1 MVRTFVFSGFL
12 LTISACVHSLLAIWA
27 MRVSPWLGARRRTV
41 WAIVAC
47 LVVITP
53 AARMMQSAWHGSKS
67 QQLFAAGMIE
77 ASVVAISMIPL
88 FLIHIGLDLG
98 VGLRKRWGKKA
109 EAPDLPHPSPPADLA
124 PPNPGALEFTRRQ
137 MIEGVGGATVLAG
150 TGSAL
155 GWGIVRG
162 RHAFEIEEVPVRIV
176 GLPRA
181 LDGYTIAQVSDIHVG
196 LFVGD
201 RELREGFERVL
212 QTKPDLIVATG
223 DLVDHDEHYIA
234 QMARALGSLGGHP
247 RDGVTAILGNH
258 DYYTGAQDVLAGL
271 RAAGVRTL
279 VNEGLVL
286 RGRDQGGFSLLG
298 VADMFAIGSRE
309 EPPSLERALA
319 MVPPDR
325 PRILLAHQ
333 PQYFPVARGRV
344 ALQLSGHTHGG
355 QINPGFRPA
364 SLFMRYLAGRYEEQG
379 STLWVNRGFGVAG
392 PPSRVGAA
400 PEVTKIILVSA

>member
-1 MVRTFVFSGFL
+1 MVRTLVFSAFL
-12 LTISACVHSLLAIWA
+12 FGITACTHSLLAMWA
-27 MRVSPWLGARRRTV
+27 MRVSPWLAARRRWV
-41 WAIVAC
+41 WAVVAC

-77 ASVVAISMIPL
+77 ASAVALSMIPL
-88 FLIHIGLDLG
+88 FLIHIGLDLSF
-98 VGLRKRWGKKA
+98 GLRKRWGKKE
-109 EAPDLPHPSPPADLA
+109 EASA
-124 PPNPGALEFTRRQ
+124 PQEEEPEGLTRRQ
-137 MIEGVGGATVLAG
+137 VIEGVGGAAVLAG
-150 TGSAL
+150 TGTAL

-162 RHAFEIEEVPVRIV
+162 RHAFEIEEVPVRIA

-181 LDGYTIAQVSDIHVG
+181 LDGYTIAQISDIHVG

-201 RELREGFERVL
+201 RELAEGFERVL

-223 DLVDHDEHYIA
+223 DLVDHDEHYIP
-234 QMARALGSLGGHP
+234 QMARALASLRGHT

-271 RAAGVRTL
+271 HAAGVRTL

-298 VADMFAIGSRE
+298 VADVFASGARE

-333 PQYFPVARGRV
+333 PQYFPTARGRV

-364 SLFMRYLAGRYEEQG
+364 SLFMHYLAGRYEEEG

-392 PPSRVGAA
+392 PPSRVGAP